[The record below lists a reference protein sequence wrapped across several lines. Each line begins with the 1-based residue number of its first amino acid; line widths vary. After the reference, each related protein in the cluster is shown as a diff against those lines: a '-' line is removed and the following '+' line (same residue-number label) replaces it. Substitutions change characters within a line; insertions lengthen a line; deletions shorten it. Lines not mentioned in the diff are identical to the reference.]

1 MFMWKTL
8 LSLCYNLVNGV
19 IAQLVERHSYKVD
32 VIGSSPISP
41 NPELFSKFSPLVAQK

>member
-1 MFMWKTL
+1 M
-8 LSLCYNLVNGV
+8 VNGV

-41 NPELFSKFSPLVAQK
+41 KSEFEKNKFSPYILVFESSFWRA